1 MDVRNRPL
9 LPTMNLQRMTCPGCG
24 ASITIPDD
32 LAQLTCTFCGN
43 SLRVQRGEGYA
54 ALQLAEK
61 LEQAIQESSSQT
73 QDTIRAQTA
82 ATQWELRRLQLSQE
96 LTALQLQLANVQTEL
111 RSLER
116 ERATVTTRRQRRNLH
131 QQEGTLQTRIA
142 TLSAALSP
150 DGRPQAVDA
159 ALPPIRPRTET
170 KPWYRSLGCLIV
182 LLLFFPPAWALL
194 LLTDPEQ
201 RKAVKV
207 IALAVLVVYAV
218 TILGSLIAR
227 PG

>member
-1 MDVRNRPL
+1 
-9 LPTMNLQRMTCPGCG
+9 MNLQRMTCPGCG

-32 LAQLTCTFCGN
+32 LAQLTCTFCGS

-82 ATQWELRRLQLSQE
+82 ATQGELRRLQLSQE
-96 LTALQLQLANVQTEL
+96 LATGQLQLANVQTEL

-131 QQEGTLQTRIA
+131 QQEGALQARIA
-142 TLSAALSP
+142 ALSAALSSAGQP
-150 DGRPQAVDA
+150 LAVDA
-159 ALPPIRPRTET
+159 VLPPARSRAGK

-182 LLLFFPPAWALL
+182 LLLFFPPAWAVL

-201 RKAVKV
+201 HKAVKL
-207 IALAVLVVYAV
+207 IALAVLVVY
-218 TILGSLIAR
+218 TIAILANLVAR